1 MSDNE
6 KTTGDNGE
14 VDSRDPLSGEETVG
28 ETLFSARKKAGVTR
42 AQISESTRIPEETL
56 KYLETDNF
64 DMLPARV
71 YVRGFIRNFAGE
83 LGLDVEHLLEKY
95 EVQTGQ
101 THKSKGDF
109 WEVKEK
115 TIEEKRTSTAIP
127 KTLLL
132 IVSVLTVV
140 ILIFVFVFRG
150 EDRPDVSPQSAI
162 PDVEEF
168 VGKKKIKEGIN
179 KKEINQSFHKD
190 SLKISNSENVKENSH
205 GEPDKKKIFPLELK
219 IIANKTDTTWF
230 DIISISKNNQKP
242 DTAYYDFILLP
253 GGEKELTATDAFIFR
268 KIGNAAGFRI
278 EFNGEKIAP
287 LGETGEV
294 LENIYLSRDSIA
306 LGNI

>member
-1 MSDNE
+1 
-6 KTTGDNGE
+6 
-14 VDSRDPLSGEETVG
+14 
-28 ETLFSARKKAGVTR
+28 
-42 AQISESTRIPEETL
+42 
-56 KYLETDNF
+56 
-64 DMLPARV
+64 
-71 YVRGFIRNFAGE
+71 
-83 LGLDVEHLLEKY
+83 
-95 EVQTGQ
+95 
-101 THKSKGDF
+101 F

-132 IVSVLTVV
+132 IVSVLTVM

-168 VGKKKIKEGIN
+168 VGKKKI
-179 KKEINQSFHKD
+179 NQSFHKD
-190 SLKISNSENVKENSH
+190 SLKISNSENAEENSH
-205 GEPDKKKIFPLELK
+205 GEPDKKKILPLELK

-294 LENIYLSRDSIA
+294 LKNIYLSRDSIA